1 MSKKTRELNASLSG
15 GYTSEGLQTDGENF
29 TFAAMFDGLT
39 ANTPAHLEQS
49 VDGETPYQE
58 VPDSATTL
66 EAGQTV
72 QNWNG
77 NNTVPRGTMLRIVVG
92 SGSGTITQIKLLSN
106 G

>member
-15 GYTSEGLQTDGENF
+15 GYTSEGLQKDGKNC
-29 TFAAMFDGLT
+29 TFVAEFDGLT

-72 QNWNG
+72 QNWNDDML
-77 NNTVPRGTMLRIVVG
+77 PRGTMLRIVVG
-92 SGSGTITQIKLLSN
+92 SGAGTIVNIKLLSN